1 MVFEWIEGTDFNMLS
16 LRTEAGSEPEVLR
29 PIESEFDI
37 VLSRLRF
44 ERTAVLE
51 SGRLSSSSL
60 KATSFLSFGGHR
72 WLSYDSRGAQPRLL
86 EAGKAEI
93 GVGQEGT
100 VANVGL
106 SASDNGL
113 SATVHLPKE
122 LFEAVLAP
130 LAFSSADVDAR
141 ITVKG
146 DFYHRRRSGAA
157 LGPADYFVER
167 QGRVG
172 IIHKIHVSQS

>member
-1 MVFEWIEGTDFNMLS
+1 M
-16 LRTEAGSEPEVLR
+16 
-29 PIESEFDI
+29 
-37 VLSRLRF
+37 
-44 ERTAVLE
+44 
-51 SGRLSSSSL
+51 
-60 KATSFLSFGGHR
+60 
-72 WLSYDSRGAQPRLL
+72 
-86 EAGKAEI
+86 
-93 GVGQEGT
+93 
-100 VANVGL
+100 ANVGL

-113 SATVHLPKE
+113 NATVHLPKE

-146 DFYHRRRSGAA
+146 EFYHRRRSEAA

-172 IIHKIHVSQS
+172 IIQRIQISQS